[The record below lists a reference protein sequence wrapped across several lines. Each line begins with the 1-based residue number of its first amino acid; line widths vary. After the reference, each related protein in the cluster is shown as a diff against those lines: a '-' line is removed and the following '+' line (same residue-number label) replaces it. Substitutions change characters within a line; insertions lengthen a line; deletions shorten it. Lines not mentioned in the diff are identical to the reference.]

1 MPGPQHS
8 KRELGTLEDMDNM
21 KKKTKKIKWRRYL
34 PLYLM
39 ALPGLGYLLIN
50 NYIPMAGLVV
60 AFKNFN
66 YKDGIFG
73 SPWCGWQ
80 NFTYLFST
88 STSFVITRNTI
99 CYNLVF
105 IVLNTVTGVTAA
117 ILLNEIRSSRAV
129 TVFQTTMILPYLLST
144 IIIGYLAFAFLSTDN
159 GFINTQLFPLL
170 SREPVSWYA
179 TPGPWPW
186 ILLFINTLKNFGFL
200 ALIYYAGIIGISE
213 EYYEAAKLD
222 GASRMQQI
230 RFITLPYL
238 KPTVITMVLLAVGKV
253 FYSDFGLFYQVPQ
266 NSGALYQVTNTID
279 TYVYRSLIQLGDV
292 GMASAAGVYQS
303 IVGFIL
309 VLAANLIVRRTSPE
323 NALF

>member
-99 CYNLVF
+99 CYNRTEYG
-105 IVLNTVTGVTAA
+105 NRGDGS
-117 ILLNEIRSSRAV
+117 NSS
-129 TVFQTTMILPYLLST
+129 
-144 IIIGYLAFAFLSTDN
+144 
-159 GFINTQLFPLL
+159 
-170 SREPVSWYA
+170 E
-179 TPGPWPW
+179 
-186 ILLFINTLKNFGFL
+186 
-200 ALIYYAGIIGISE
+200 
-213 EYYEAAKLD
+213 
-222 GASRMQQI
+222 
-230 RFITLPYL
+230 
-238 KPTVITMVLLAVGKV
+238 
-253 FYSDFGLFYQVPQ
+253 
-266 NSGALYQVTNTID
+266 
-279 TYVYRSLIQLGDV
+279 
-292 GMASAAGVYQS
+292 
-303 IVGFIL
+303 
-309 VLAANLIVRRTSPE
+309 
-323 NALF
+323 